1 LQKSIAFFDFDGT
14 ITTKDTMLEFAR
26 YSCGFA
32 GYWIGICLISPWLLA
47 MKVGLLSKRRAK
59 EKFLIYFFEKTDVE
73 KFNSDCVSFTATI
86 IPRLVKKDALLA
98 INKHREENTDIVIV
112 SASAENWVA
121 PWCIQNGLQ
130 YICTRLEVKEQ
141 KITGKLLGQNCNGL
155 EKVSRIKE
163 KFDTAD
169 YATIYCYGD
178 STGDRM
184 MLQLAT
190 HPAYRVFSK

>member
-1 LQKSIAFFDFDGT
+1 
-14 ITTKDTMLEFAR
+14 MLEFAR
-26 YSCGFA
+26 YSRGFA

-178 STGDRM
+178 STGDKM